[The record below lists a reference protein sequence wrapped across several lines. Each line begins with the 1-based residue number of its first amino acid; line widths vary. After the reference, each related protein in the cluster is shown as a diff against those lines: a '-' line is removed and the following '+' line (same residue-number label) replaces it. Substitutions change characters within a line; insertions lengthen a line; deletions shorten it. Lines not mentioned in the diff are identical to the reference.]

1 MRKLPLITVLTV
13 IALQSGFAAAQVC
26 YSAVN
31 ETTPDS
37 RFVINEDGTVS
48 DSETGLMWQRCT
60 FGQSYDSDTDTCEA
74 RASSLLGAKLYAGL
88 KMQPLLI
95 TAIGMCQMLKS

>member
-1 MRKLPLITVLTV
+1 MRKLPLITALTV
-13 IALQSGFAAAQVC
+13 IALQSGYAAAQVC

-48 DSETGLMWQRCT
+48 DSETRSNVATLYVWSKLQR
-60 FGQSYDSDTDTCEA
+60 
-74 RASSLLGAKLYAGL
+74 
-88 KMQPLLI
+88 
-95 TAIGMCQMLKS
+95 